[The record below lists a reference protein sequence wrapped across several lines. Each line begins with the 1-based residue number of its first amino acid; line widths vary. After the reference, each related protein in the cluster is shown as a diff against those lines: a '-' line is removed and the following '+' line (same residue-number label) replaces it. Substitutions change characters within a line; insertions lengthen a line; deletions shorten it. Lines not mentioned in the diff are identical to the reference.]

1 MNKILILEDDLVLL
15 ETLYDEFLAE
25 DYVVDMAKNGQE
37 VLELTYQNNY
47 DLYIFD
53 INVPYI
59 KGTSLLK
66 ELRDAEDTTPAIF
79 LTSMHEEENIIDGFN
94 SGCDDYMVKPFSLQ
108 ELKLRVKAILKRY
121 GKNSHSNY
129 KDVSIDLESNYLKIG
144 DTEHVVDHKELQ
156 IFSLFILNPKKVISY
171 ETIVQE
177 IYNDKIPS
185 NTVIRVHISNINKLF
200 KQKRIKNIRAVG
212 YIYDDESE

>member
-1 MNKILILEDDLVLL
+1 VHKILILEDDLVLL
-15 ETLYDEFLAE
+15 ETLYDEFSLE
-25 DYVVDMAKNGQE
+25 HYNVDIAKNGQE
-37 VLELTYQNNY
+37 VLDLTYKNKY

-66 ELRDAEDTTPAIF
+66 ALRDADDTTPAIF
-79 LTSMHEEENIIDGFN
+79 LTSMHEEENIIEGFN

-121 GKNSHSNY
+121 GKNTNSTY
-129 KDVSIDLESNYLKIG
+129 KDVNLDVESNYLKIG
-144 DTEHVVDHKELQ
+144 DTEYIVDRKELQ
-156 IFSLFILNPKKVISY
+156 ILALFIFNPQKVISY
-171 ETIVQE
+171 ETIIQE
-177 IYNDKIPS
+177 LYHDKIPS

-200 KQKRIKNIRAVG
+200 RHKRIKNIRAVG